1 MATLTISGRPQEP
14 SQEILQPI
22 FSSALTKS
30 LRSGA
35 ITALAAV
42 IFTPIPA
49 LGGAI
54 FGATSH
60 FSGFLVN
67 VLLDKVGCNPD
78 SPLGRIL
85 KWVVSFFASIGIA
98 ATVTTLLGI
107 PITFT
112 GGLILTGAALLT
124 SCLAICVFAG
134 AVLIMTSCL
143 AICVFAGAVLI
154 IRKASAF

>member
-1 MATLTISGRPQEP
+1 MATLTILERPQEP
-14 SQEILQPI
+14 TLEIPQPTL
-22 FSSALTKS
+22 SSALTGS
-30 LRSGA
+30 LMSGA

-67 VLLDKVGCNPD
+67 VLLHKVGCNPD
-78 SPLGRIL
+78 TPLGKIL
-85 KWVVSFFASIGIA
+85 KWAVSFFASIAIA
-98 ATVTTLLGI
+98 ATVTTLVSI

-112 GGLILTGAALLT
+112 SGLILTGAAKLT
-124 SCLAICVFAG
+124 SCLVTCAFVG
-134 AVLIMTSCL
+134 AVLLLRLCAAAAESR
-143 AICVFAGAVLI
+143 A
-154 IRKASAF
+154 